1 MKFQNSDKKL
11 PLWLIIESIEG
22 DKGFLRYDR
31 SVNNIGY
38 QDHYF
43 IEDPLPE
50 EWDEKT
56 ISLIRSGKSILG
68 MTKRQ
73 VRISIGNPEIINHTS
88 SRHGISEQ
96 WVYKFENSNK
106 QFYQFEGGKLTFI
119 NK

>member
-1 MKFQNSDKKL
+1 M
-11 PLWLIIESIEG
+11 IIEGIEG

-43 IEDPLPE
+43 VEDPLLE

-68 MTKRQ
+68 NDQETL
-73 VRISIGNPEIINHTS
+73 RISIGNPDIINHTS

-96 WVYKFENSNK
+96 WIYKFKIQKSNFTNLKMEN
-106 QFYQFEGGKLTFI
+106 
-119 NK
+119 